1 MRTSEAAGDG
11 AGLRVLGDT
20 EVGPRRFVCLGVE
33 DGRFHPHVTGATG
46 SGKSTLLA
54 NLALADM
61 AAGRGVVVID
71 PKGDLVIGLLAR
83 IPGRALERLVLLDPE
98 ETEAPPALNVLGGEP
113 AEVAVDHVV
122 SVFARI
128 FAAYWEPRTD
138 EVVRS
143 ACATLRRL
151 PGATLADV
159 SVLLTDQRFRAPLVA
174 GLSEGS
180 GLKGFWDGYDARSPA
195 GQPR

>member
-1 MRTSEAAGDG
+1 
-11 AGLRVLGDT
+11 V
-20 EVGPRRFVCLGVE
+20 LGVE
-33 DGRFHPHVTGATG
+33 DGRYHAHVVGATG

-71 PKGDLVIGLLAR
+71 PKGDLVDDLLAR
-83 IPGRALERLVLLDPE
+83 LPEQALGRLVLIDPK

-128 FAAYWEPRTD
+128 FAAW
-138 EVVRS
+138 
-143 ACATLRRL
+143 
-151 PGATLADV
+151 
-159 SVLLTDQRFRAPLVA
+159 
-174 GLSEGS
+174 
-180 GLKGFWDGYDARSPA
+180 
-195 GQPR
+195 